1 LTSAPAPHTLTEFRE
16 ESMAEQ
22 THRYE
27 TTVRWTEARKGE
39 LGTVGKPPIPSGAP
53 PEFGGTTDVWSPE
66 HLCVGAVNAC
76 VMLTFLTVAAN
87 SKVPIQAYSS
97 DAAGTLEKVEGR
109 GPVITRIVI
118 SPRITVGTDVDR
130 SKVERLVRIT
140 ERNCFVSNSMR
151 SEISVQAEIVSA

>member
-1 LTSAPAPHTLTEFRE
+1 
-16 ESMAEQ
+16 MAEQ

-27 TTVRWTEARKGE
+27 TTVRWTEARRGE
-39 LGTVGKPPIPSGAP
+39 LGTAGKPAIPCGAP
-53 PEFGGTTDVWSPE
+53 PEFGGTAEVWSPE

-109 GPVITRIVI
+109 GPVITRIVV
-118 SPRITVGTDVDR
+118 SPRITVSADVDP
-130 SKVERLVRIT
+130 SKIERLIRIT
-140 ERNCFVSNSMR
+140 ERNCFVSNSMQ
-151 SEISVQAEIVSA
+151 SEISVQAEIITS